1 MHGIANSSLTPEE
14 RARVM
19 EIQDRL
25 IELYIDHGEALS
37 MGDSH
42 QADALQHEIDYLRH
56 ERKEIEVWASSAAK

>member
-1 MHGIANSSLTPEE
+1 MNGTANSSLTPEE

-25 IELYIDHGEALS
+25 IELYVDHGEALS
-37 MGDSH
+37 VGDSN

-56 ERKEIEVWASSAAK
+56 EREEIEVWACSAVK